1 MVDCARTGDL
11 AGTVVFARTVDFV
24 VMVDFRNGRWTSCLR
39 YGLRRGV
46 AVQRCDGAVENKSV
60 GMEPVKFLQM
70 SAK

>member
-11 AGTVVFARTVDFV
+11 AGTVVFARTADFV
-24 VMVDFRNGRWTSCLR
+24 VVVDFRNGRWTSCLR
-39 YGLRRGV
+39 CGLRRGV